1 MRHRNSGRKLSRTA
15 SHRDAMFANLVTA
28 LVTHGRIETTE
39 AKAKELR
46 LFADATLKWG
56 IDVAPLVAKGDKI
69 SAADR
74 AKVLHAKRMAR
85 KVIRTRDALAR
96 LFSEIGPHFA
106 AEKKAG
112 GYTRVLKTRIR
123 KGDAAPMALVELIG
137 LAPEI
142 VAKAE

>member
-15 SHRDAMFANLVTA
+15 AHRDAMFHNLVTA
-28 LVTHGRIETTE
+28 LVTHGRIETTQ

-56 IDVAPLVAKGDKI
+56 IDVAPLVAKGDKM

-74 AKVLHAKRMAR
+74 VKVLHAKRMAR
-85 KVIRTRDALAR
+85 KVIKTRDALQR
-96 LFSEIGPHFA
+96 LFVEIGPHFA
-106 AEKKAG
+106 KRPG

-142 VAKAE
+142 AAAKE